1 MDIFEE
7 REKGFEAKYRRDQ
20 EQRFKIVARRNKLL
34 GLWAAEKMGL
44 AGAAADAYAKEV
56 VASALEKPGDDAL
69 SEKVAADLHA
79 KGHAADAAAVREE
92 LKRLAATAKEQVMA
106 EAEK

>member
-44 AGAAADAYAKEV
+44 ADAAADAYAKEM
-56 VASALEKPGDDAL
+56 VATALERPGDDAL
-69 SEKVAADLHA
+69 IEKVAGDLQA
-79 KGHAADAAAVREE
+79 KGHAADAADVRKE
-92 LKRLAATAKEQVMA
+92 LDRLAVTAKAQVLA
-106 EAEK
+106 DVQK